1 MNPRVLIIIAIIV
14 LMGYGIYLML
24 TPPKP
29 QVVVV
34 KPSQNQTTAAPQPL
48 TQPSVDCVENVY
60 VKIWGTEV
68 CGGIVYSME
77 FRNDVYVLYIE
88 NVSVRGKFVIRDSG
102 CTIIPQFNGWIK
114 LMCKSYILIT
124 Q

>member
-1 MNPRVLIIIAIIV
+1 
-14 LMGYGIYLML
+14 ML

-34 KPSQNQTTAAPQPL
+34 KPSQNQTVAAPPPSQL
-48 TQPSVDCVENVY
+48 VQPSVDCVENVY
-60 VKIWGTEV
+60 VKIWGTEI
-68 CGGIVYSME
+68 CGGVVYYME
-77 FRNDVYVLYIE
+77 FRNNAYVLYVE

-102 CTIIPQFNGWIK
+102 CTIVPQFNGWIK

>member
-1 MNPRVLIIIAIIV
+1 
-14 LMGYGIYLML
+14 MGYGIYLML

-34 KPSQNQTTAAPQPL
+34 KPSQNQTVAASTTTL
-48 TQPSVDCVENVY
+48 VQPSVDCVENVY
-60 VKIWGTEV
+60 VKIWGTEI
-68 CGGIVYSME
+68 CGGVVYYME
-77 FRNDVYVLYIE
+77 FRNNAYVLYVE

-102 CTIIPQFNGWIK
+102 CTVVPQFNGWIQ